1 MNYSWYTHKTK
12 ENTSDA
18 IHQTLAFGS
27 LDDIRSLKKTV
38 GRETVKKLFLEHPK
52 KIYTSSML
60 YFIKNF
66 VLHITNSIDDQKYL
80 KFTPRNTL

>member
-1 MNYSWYTHKTK
+1 MNYSWYTDTTLEKTPD
-12 ENTSDA
+12 S

-38 GRETVKKLFLEHPK
+38 GGEALKKLFLEHPK

-66 VLHITNSIDDQKYL
+66 ILHITNSIDDQKYL
-80 KFTPRNTL
+80 KFTPRNTK